1 MKPPL
6 FKCNT
11 MNHVHL
17 IGKISSEPRIF
28 EQQDGRKVVQFILT
42 TKDVYLNA
50 QGEKKH
56 NTNWHKMSAWG
67 SWVSVLET
75 LGEKGLHISIEGRL
89 ISKFYG
95 KAGQKRIYSEVEIND
110 LVLL

>member
-1 MKPPL
+1 
-6 FKCNT
+6 

-28 EQQDGRKVVQFILT
+28 EQQDGRKVAQFMLT

-56 NTNWHKMSAWG
+56 TTHWHKMSAWG
-67 SWVSVLET
+67 SWVAVLET
-75 LGEKGLHISIEGRL
+75 LGEKGLNISIEGRL